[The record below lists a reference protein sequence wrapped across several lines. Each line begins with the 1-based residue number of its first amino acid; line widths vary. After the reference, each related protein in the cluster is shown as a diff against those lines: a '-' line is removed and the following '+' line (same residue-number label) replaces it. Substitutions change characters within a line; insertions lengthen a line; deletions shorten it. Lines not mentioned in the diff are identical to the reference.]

1 MYRDLFRLY
10 FEIFNIDLMKSYLI
24 TSHCFGIKWYDNF
37 VPEEWDSIKS
47 LNEL

>member
-1 MYRDLFRLY
+1 
-10 FEIFNIDLMKSYLI
+10 MKSYLI